1 MSVAGRM
8 SEGREAILFDED
20 GNEGVR
26 VEKVVCKES
35 SSRALFV
42 GLLMGE

>member
-1 MSVAGRM
+1 MSVAVRRM
-8 SEGREAILFDED
+8 AEGREAPLVDED

-26 VEKVVCKES
+26 GEESACKES

-42 GLLMGE
+42 GLLM